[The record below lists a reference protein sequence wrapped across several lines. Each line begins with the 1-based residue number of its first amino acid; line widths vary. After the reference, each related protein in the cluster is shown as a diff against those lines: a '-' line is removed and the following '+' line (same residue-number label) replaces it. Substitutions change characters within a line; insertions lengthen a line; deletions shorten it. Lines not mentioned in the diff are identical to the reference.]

1 MKNFKNYM
9 YCNSEH
15 QTYAKVYHN
24 KELKECVFTDGRFM
38 IISKELFDDSKD
50 VEYLKKNAYND
61 FDYHSFDYRKV
72 LYPKDDL
79 VEVDCRLFRSEVYLA
94 NETLFN
100 KELSYKDALDNKV
113 YFKDFDFVLSVPIIH
128 VVNEFFNDNKNL
140 ETKLYVNK
148 EDITK
153 NIMIEVYSGDILN
166 DDVLNMMLFMPIAS
180 NSDYQV
186 TIENNELSHKGIE
199 LVPRIPIENLKW
211 VFKCNQR
218 LRGKEWKKVNFMW
231 GVKKVFRNLQKKFF
245 YEKWVIWH
253 NYTLMG
259 NSLNNIMD
267 LSERYY
273 TVDEIIR
280 MIEMWSDECIEWN
293 KNKEE
298 DK

>member
-15 QTYAKVYHN
+15 KTYAKVYHN

-94 NETLFN
+94 NEMLFN

-186 TIENNELSHKGIE
+186 TIENNELSHKSGIYQKNIEKFYSWSDMDNALTDKGVPHEVVRNLADMQMSMIMNRPIFNVFKFDDWLHEKFGDYESEKKSMQDMFNLLFGDDSDKIAYYFGIE
-199 LVPRIPIENLKW
+199 V
-211 VFKCNQR
+211 
-218 LRGKEWKKVNFMW
+218 KEK
-231 GVKKVFRNLQKKFF
+231 
-245 YEKWVIWH
+245 
-253 NYTLMG
+253 
-259 NSLNNIMD
+259 
-267 LSERYY
+267 
-273 TVDEIIR
+273 
-280 MIEMWSDECIEWN
+280 
-293 KNKEE
+293 
-298 DK
+298 

>member
-15 QTYAKVYHN
+15 KTYAKVYHN

-38 IISKELFDDSKD
+38 IISKELFNDSKD
-50 VEYLKKNAYND
+50 VEYLKKNAYKD

-79 VEVDCRLFRSEVYLA
+79 VEVDYRLFRSEVYLA

-100 KELSYKDALDNKV
+100 KELSYKDALNNKV

-128 VVNEFFNDNKNL
+128 VVNEFFYDNKNL

-166 DDVLNMMLFMPIAS
+166 DDVLNTMLFMPIAS

-186 TIENNELSHKGIE
+186 TIENNELSHKNGTYQKNIEKFYSWSDMANILTNKGVPHEVVRNLADMQMSMIMNRPIFNVFKFDDWLHEKFGDYESEKKSMQDMFNQLFGDDSDKIAYYFGIE
-199 LVPRIPIENLKW
+199 
-211 VFKCNQR
+211 
-218 LRGKEWKKVNFMW
+218 VNY
-231 GVKKVFRNLQKKFF
+231 L
-245 YEKWVIWH
+245 
-253 NYTLMG
+253 
-259 NSLNNIMD
+259 
-267 LSERYY
+267 
-273 TVDEIIR
+273 
-280 MIEMWSDECIEWN
+280 
-293 KNKEE
+293 
-298 DK
+298 

>member
-38 IISKELFDDSKD
+38 IISKELFNDSKD
-50 VEYLKKNAYND
+50 VEYLKKNAYKD
-61 FDYHSFDYRKV
+61 FDYHSFNYRKV

-166 DDVLNMMLFMPIAS
+166 DDILNMMLFMPIAS
-180 NSDYQV
+180 NNDYQV
-186 TIENNELSHKGIE
+186 TIENNELSHKSGIYQKNIEKFYSWSNMANALTDKGVPHEVVQNLADMQMSMIMNRPIFNVFKFDDWLHEKFGDYESEKKSMQDMFNQLFGDDSDKIAYYFGIE
-199 LVPRIPIENLKW
+199 V
-211 VFKCNQR
+211 
-218 LRGKEWKKVNFMW
+218 KEK
-231 GVKKVFRNLQKKFF
+231 
-245 YEKWVIWH
+245 
-253 NYTLMG
+253 
-259 NSLNNIMD
+259 
-267 LSERYY
+267 
-273 TVDEIIR
+273 
-280 MIEMWSDECIEWN
+280 
-293 KNKEE
+293 
-298 DK
+298 

>member
-15 QTYAKVYHN
+15 KTYAKVYHN

-38 IISKELFDDSKD
+38 IISKELFNDSKD

-79 VEVDCRLFRSEVYLA
+79 VEVDCRLFRLEVYLA

-186 TIENNELSHKGIE
+186 TIENNELSHKSGTYQKNIEKFYSWSDMANVLTNKGVPHEVVRNLADMQMSMIMNRPIFNVFKFDDWLHEKFGDYESEKKSMQDMFNQLFGDDSDKIAYYFGIE
-199 LVPRIPIENLKW
+199 V
-211 VFKCNQR
+211 
-218 LRGKEWKKVNFMW
+218 KEK
-231 GVKKVFRNLQKKFF
+231 
-245 YEKWVIWH
+245 
-253 NYTLMG
+253 
-259 NSLNNIMD
+259 
-267 LSERYY
+267 
-273 TVDEIIR
+273 
-280 MIEMWSDECIEWN
+280 
-293 KNKEE
+293 
-298 DK
+298 

>member
-15 QTYAKVYHN
+15 KTDAKVYHN

-50 VEYLKKNAYND
+50 VEYLKKNAYID
-61 FDYHSFDYRKV
+61 FDYHSFDYRKI
-72 LYPKDDL
+72 LYPKNDL
-79 VEVDCRLFRSEVYLA
+79 VEADCRLFRSEVYLA

-166 DDVLNMMLFMPIAS
+166 DDILNMMLFMPIAS
-180 NSDYQV
+180 NNDYQV
-186 TIENNELSHKGIE
+186 TIENNELSHKSGIYQKNIEKFYSWSDMANALMDKGVPHKVVRNLADMQMSMIMNRPIFNVFKFDDWLHEKFGDYESEKKSMQDMFNQLFGDDSDKIAYYFGIE
-199 LVPRIPIENLKW
+199 VREN
-211 VFKCNQR
+211 R
-218 LRGKEWKKVNFMW
+218 
-231 GVKKVFRNLQKKFF
+231 RN
-245 YEKWVIWH
+245 I
-253 NYTLMG
+253 
-259 NSLNNIMD
+259 
-267 LSERYY
+267 
-273 TVDEIIR
+273 
-280 MIEMWSDECIEWN
+280 
-293 KNKEE
+293 
-298 DK
+298 

>member
-15 QTYAKVYHN
+15 KTYAKVYHN

-38 IISKELFDDSKD
+38 IISKELFNDSKD

-79 VEVDCRLFRSEVYLA
+79 VEVDCRLFRLEVYLA

-186 TIENNELSHKGIE
+186 TIENNELSHKSGTYQKNIE
-199 LVPRIPIENLKW
+199 KFYSWSDMANVLTNKGVPHE
-211 VFKCNQR
+211 V
-218 LRGKEWKKVNFMW
+218 V
-231 GVKKVFRNLQKKFF
+231 RNLADMQMSMIMNRPILMYSNLMIGYMKSLGIMNQKR
-245 YEKWVIWH
+245 
-253 NYTLMG
+253 NLC
-259 NSLNNIMD
+259 
-267 LSERYY
+267 
-273 TVDEIIR
+273 EICLISCSV
-280 MIEMWSDECIEWN
+280 MILIKLLIILEL
-293 KNKEE
+293 K
-298 DK
+298 

>member
-15 QTYAKVYHN
+15 KTYAKVYHN

-186 TIENNELSHKGIE
+186 TIENNELSHESGTYQKNIEKLYSWSDMANALTDKGVPHEIVRNLADMQISMIMNRPIFNVFKFDDWLHEKFGDYESEKKSMRDIFSQLFGDDSDKIAYYFGIE
-199 LVPRIPIENLKW
+199 V
-211 VFKCNQR
+211 
-218 LRGKEWKKVNFMW
+218 KEK
-231 GVKKVFRNLQKKFF
+231 
-245 YEKWVIWH
+245 
-253 NYTLMG
+253 
-259 NSLNNIMD
+259 
-267 LSERYY
+267 
-273 TVDEIIR
+273 
-280 MIEMWSDECIEWN
+280 
-293 KNKEE
+293 
-298 DK
+298 

>member
-15 QTYAKVYHN
+15 KTYAKVYHN

-94 NETLFN
+94 NKTLFN
-100 KELSYKDALDNKV
+100 KEFSYKDALDNKV

-186 TIENNELSHKGIE
+186 TIENNELSHKSGTYQKNIEKFYSWSDMANALTDKGVPHEVVRNLADMQMSMIMNRPIFNVFKFDDWLHEKFGDYESEKKSMQDMFNQLFGDDSDKIAYYFGIE
-199 LVPRIPIENLKW
+199 V
-211 VFKCNQR
+211 
-218 LRGKEWKKVNFMW
+218 KEK
-231 GVKKVFRNLQKKFF
+231 
-245 YEKWVIWH
+245 
-253 NYTLMG
+253 
-259 NSLNNIMD
+259 
-267 LSERYY
+267 
-273 TVDEIIR
+273 
-280 MIEMWSDECIEWN
+280 
-293 KNKEE
+293 
-298 DK
+298 

>member
-50 VEYLKKNAYND
+50 VEYLKKNAYKD
-61 FDYHSFDYRKV
+61 FDYHSFNYRKA
-72 LYPKDDL
+72 LYPKNDL
-79 VEVDCRLFRSEVYLA
+79 VEADCRLFRSEVYLA

-100 KELSYKDALDNKV
+100 KELSYKDALNNKV

-186 TIENNELSHKGIE
+186 TIENNELSHKSGIYQKNIEKLYSWSDMANALTDKGVPHEVVRNLADMQMSMIMNRPIFNVFKFDDWLHEKFGDYESEKKSMQDMFNQLFGDDSDKIAYYFGIE
-199 LVPRIPIENLKW
+199 V
-211 VFKCNQR
+211 
-218 LRGKEWKKVNFMW
+218 KEK
-231 GVKKVFRNLQKKFF
+231 
-245 YEKWVIWH
+245 
-253 NYTLMG
+253 
-259 NSLNNIMD
+259 
-267 LSERYY
+267 
-273 TVDEIIR
+273 
-280 MIEMWSDECIEWN
+280 
-293 KNKEE
+293 
-298 DK
+298 

>member
-15 QTYAKVYHN
+15 KTYAKVYHN

-94 NETLFN
+94 NKTLFN
-100 KELSYKDALDNKV
+100 KEFSYKDALDNKV

-186 TIENNELSHKGIE
+186 TIENNELSHESGTYQKNIEKLYSWSDMANALTDKGVPHEVVRNLADMQMSMIMNRPIFNVFKFDDWLHEKFGDYESEKKSMRDIFSQLFGDDSDKIAYYFGIE
-199 LVPRIPIENLKW
+199 V
-211 VFKCNQR
+211 
-218 LRGKEWKKVNFMW
+218 KEK
-231 GVKKVFRNLQKKFF
+231 
-245 YEKWVIWH
+245 
-253 NYTLMG
+253 
-259 NSLNNIMD
+259 
-267 LSERYY
+267 
-273 TVDEIIR
+273 
-280 MIEMWSDECIEWN
+280 
-293 KNKEE
+293 
-298 DK
+298 

>member
-15 QTYAKVYHN
+15 KTYAKVYHN

-38 IISKELFDDSKD
+38 IISKELFNDSKD

-79 VEVDCRLFRSEVYLA
+79 VEVDCRLFRLEVYLA

-186 TIENNELSHKGIE
+186 TIENNELSHKSGTYQKNIEKFYSWSDMANVLTNKGVPHEVVRNLADMQMSMIMNRPIFNVFKFDDWLHEKFGDYESEKKSMRDIFSQLFGDDSDKIAYYFGIE
-199 LVPRIPIENLKW
+199 V
-211 VFKCNQR
+211 
-218 LRGKEWKKVNFMW
+218 KEK
-231 GVKKVFRNLQKKFF
+231 
-245 YEKWVIWH
+245 
-253 NYTLMG
+253 
-259 NSLNNIMD
+259 
-267 LSERYY
+267 
-273 TVDEIIR
+273 
-280 MIEMWSDECIEWN
+280 
-293 KNKEE
+293 
-298 DK
+298 

>member
-15 QTYAKVYHN
+15 KTYAKVYHN

-186 TIENNELSHKGIE
+186 TIENNELSHKSGTYQKNIEKFYSWSDMANVLTNKGVPHEVVRNLADMQMSMIMNRPIFNVFKFDDWLHEKFGDYESEKKSMQDMFNQLFGDDSDKIAYYFGIE
-199 LVPRIPIENLKW
+199 V
-211 VFKCNQR
+211 
-218 LRGKEWKKVNFMW
+218 KEK
-231 GVKKVFRNLQKKFF
+231 
-245 YEKWVIWH
+245 
-253 NYTLMG
+253 
-259 NSLNNIMD
+259 
-267 LSERYY
+267 
-273 TVDEIIR
+273 
-280 MIEMWSDECIEWN
+280 
-293 KNKEE
+293 
-298 DK
+298 

>member
-15 QTYAKVYHN
+15 KTYAKVYHN

-94 NETLFN
+94 NKTLFN
-100 KELSYKDALDNKV
+100 KEFSYKDALDNKV

-186 TIENNELSHKGIE
+186 TIENNELSHKSGIYQKNIEKLYSWSDMANALTDKGVPHEVVRNLADMQMSMIMNRPIFNVFKFDDWLHEKFGDYESEKKSMQDMFNQLFGDDSDKIAYYFGIE
-199 LVPRIPIENLKW
+199 V
-211 VFKCNQR
+211 
-218 LRGKEWKKVNFMW
+218 KEK
-231 GVKKVFRNLQKKFF
+231 
-245 YEKWVIWH
+245 
-253 NYTLMG
+253 
-259 NSLNNIMD
+259 
-267 LSERYY
+267 
-273 TVDEIIR
+273 
-280 MIEMWSDECIEWN
+280 
-293 KNKEE
+293 
-298 DK
+298 

>member
-100 KELSYKDALDNKV
+100 KELSYKDALDNKG
-113 YFKDFDFVLSVPIIH
+113 YFKDFDFVLSVPVIH

-186 TIENNELSHKGIE
+186 TIENNELSHKSGIYQKNIEKLYSWSDMANALTDKGVPHEVVRNLADMQMSMIMNRPIFNVFKFDDWLHEKFGDYESEKKSMQDMFNQLFGDDSDKIAYYFGIE
-199 LVPRIPIENLKW
+199 V
-211 VFKCNQR
+211 
-218 LRGKEWKKVNFMW
+218 KEK
-231 GVKKVFRNLQKKFF
+231 
-245 YEKWVIWH
+245 
-253 NYTLMG
+253 
-259 NSLNNIMD
+259 
-267 LSERYY
+267 
-273 TVDEIIR
+273 
-280 MIEMWSDECIEWN
+280 
-293 KNKEE
+293 
-298 DK
+298 

>member
-15 QTYAKVYHN
+15 KTYAKVYHN

-153 NIMIEVYSGDILN
+153 NIMIEVYSGNILN

-186 TIENNELSHKGIE
+186 IIENNELSHKSGIYQKNIEKLYSWSDMANALTDKGVPHEVVRNLADMQMSMIMNRPIFNVFKFDDWLHEKFGDYESEKKSMQDMFNQLFGDDSDKIAYYFGIE
-199 LVPRIPIENLKW
+199 V
-211 VFKCNQR
+211 
-218 LRGKEWKKVNFMW
+218 KEK
-231 GVKKVFRNLQKKFF
+231 
-245 YEKWVIWH
+245 
-253 NYTLMG
+253 
-259 NSLNNIMD
+259 
-267 LSERYY
+267 
-273 TVDEIIR
+273 
-280 MIEMWSDECIEWN
+280 
-293 KNKEE
+293 
-298 DK
+298 

>member
-15 QTYAKVYHN
+15 KTYAKVYHN

-38 IISKELFDDSKD
+38 IISKQLFNDSKD

-186 TIENNELSHKGIE
+186 TIENNELSHKSGIYQKNIEKLYSWSDMANALTNKGVPHEVVRNLADMQMSMIMNRPIFNVFKFDDWLHEKFGDYESEKKSMQDMFNQLFGDDSDKIAYYFGIE
-199 LVPRIPIENLKW
+199 V
-211 VFKCNQR
+211 
-218 LRGKEWKKVNFMW
+218 KEK
-231 GVKKVFRNLQKKFF
+231 
-245 YEKWVIWH
+245 
-253 NYTLMG
+253 
-259 NSLNNIMD
+259 
-267 LSERYY
+267 
-273 TVDEIIR
+273 
-280 MIEMWSDECIEWN
+280 
-293 KNKEE
+293 
-298 DK
+298 

>member
-15 QTYAKVYHN
+15 KTYAKVYHN

-38 IISKELFDDSKD
+38 IISKELFNDSKD

-166 DDVLNMMLFMPIAS
+166 DDVLNMMLFIPIAS

-186 TIENNELSHKGIE
+186 TIENNELSHKSGTYQKNIEKFYSWSDMANVLTNKGVPHEVVRNLADMQMSMIMNRPIFNVFKFDDWLHEKFGDYESEKKSMQDMFNQLFGDDSDKIAYYFGIE
-199 LVPRIPIENLKW
+199 V
-211 VFKCNQR
+211 
-218 LRGKEWKKVNFMW
+218 KEK
-231 GVKKVFRNLQKKFF
+231 
-245 YEKWVIWH
+245 
-253 NYTLMG
+253 
-259 NSLNNIMD
+259 
-267 LSERYY
+267 
-273 TVDEIIR
+273 
-280 MIEMWSDECIEWN
+280 
-293 KNKEE
+293 
-298 DK
+298 

>member
-15 QTYAKVYHN
+15 KTYAKVYHN

-38 IISKELFDDSKD
+38 IISKELFNDSKD

-186 TIENNELSHKGIE
+186 TIENNELSHKSGIYQKNIEKLYSWSDMANALTDKGVPHEIVRNLADMQMSRIMNRPIFNVFKFDDWLHEKFGDYESEKKSMRDIFSQLFGDDSDKIAYYFGIE
-199 LVPRIPIENLKW
+199 V
-211 VFKCNQR
+211 
-218 LRGKEWKKVNFMW
+218 KEK
-231 GVKKVFRNLQKKFF
+231 
-245 YEKWVIWH
+245 
-253 NYTLMG
+253 
-259 NSLNNIMD
+259 
-267 LSERYY
+267 
-273 TVDEIIR
+273 
-280 MIEMWSDECIEWN
+280 
-293 KNKEE
+293 
-298 DK
+298 

>member
-15 QTYAKVYHN
+15 KTYAKVYHN

-186 TIENNELSHKGIE
+186 TIENNELSHKSGTYQKNIEKFYSWSDMANVLTNKGVPHEVVRNLADMQMSMIMNRPIFNVFKFDDWLHEKFGDYESEKKSMRDIFSQLFGDDSDKIAYYFGIE
-199 LVPRIPIENLKW
+199 V
-211 VFKCNQR
+211 
-218 LRGKEWKKVNFMW
+218 KEK
-231 GVKKVFRNLQKKFF
+231 
-245 YEKWVIWH
+245 
-253 NYTLMG
+253 
-259 NSLNNIMD
+259 
-267 LSERYY
+267 
-273 TVDEIIR
+273 
-280 MIEMWSDECIEWN
+280 
-293 KNKEE
+293 
-298 DK
+298 

>member
-15 QTYAKVYHN
+15 KTYAKVYHN

-94 NETLFN
+94 NKTLFN
-100 KELSYKDALDNKV
+100 KEFSYKDALDNKV

-186 TIENNELSHKGIE
+186 TIENNELSHESGTYQKNIEKLYSWSDMANALTDKGVPHEVVRNLADMQMSMIMNRPIFNVFKFDDWLHEKFGDYESEKKSMRDIFNQLFGDDSDKIAYYFGIE
-199 LVPRIPIENLKW
+199 V
-211 VFKCNQR
+211 
-218 LRGKEWKKVNFMW
+218 KEK
-231 GVKKVFRNLQKKFF
+231 
-245 YEKWVIWH
+245 
-253 NYTLMG
+253 
-259 NSLNNIMD
+259 
-267 LSERYY
+267 
-273 TVDEIIR
+273 
-280 MIEMWSDECIEWN
+280 
-293 KNKEE
+293 
-298 DK
+298 

>member
-61 FDYHSFDYRKV
+61 FDYHSFDYRKI

-186 TIENNELSHKGIE
+186 TIENNELSHKSGIYQKNIEKLYSWSDMANALTDKGVPHEVVRNLADMQMSMIMNRPIFNVFKFDDWLHEKFGDYESEKKSMQDMFNQLFGDDSDKIAYYFGIE
-199 LVPRIPIENLKW
+199 V
-211 VFKCNQR
+211 
-218 LRGKEWKKVNFMW
+218 KEK
-231 GVKKVFRNLQKKFF
+231 
-245 YEKWVIWH
+245 
-253 NYTLMG
+253 
-259 NSLNNIMD
+259 
-267 LSERYY
+267 
-273 TVDEIIR
+273 
-280 MIEMWSDECIEWN
+280 
-293 KNKEE
+293 
-298 DK
+298 

>member
-15 QTYAKVYHN
+15 KTYAKVYHN

-38 IISKELFDDSKD
+38 IISKELFNDSKD

-79 VEVDCRLFRSEVYLA
+79 VEVDCRLFRLEVYLA
-94 NETLFN
+94 NKTLFN

-186 TIENNELSHKGIE
+186 TIENNELSHKSGTYQKNIE
-199 LVPRIPIENLKW
+199 KFYSWSDMANVLTNKGVPHE
-211 VFKCNQR
+211 V
-218 LRGKEWKKVNFMW
+218 V
-231 GVKKVFRNLQKKFF
+231 RNLADMQMSMIMNRPILMYSNLMIGYMKSLGIMNQKR
-245 YEKWVIWH
+245 
-253 NYTLMG
+253 NLC
-259 NSLNNIMD
+259 
-267 LSERYY
+267 
-273 TVDEIIR
+273 EIYLVSCLV
-280 MIEMWSDECIEWN
+280 MILIKLLIILEL
-293 KNKEE
+293 K
-298 DK
+298 

>member
-15 QTYAKVYHN
+15 KTYAKVYHN

-94 NETLFN
+94 NKTLFN
-100 KELSYKDALDNKV
+100 KEFSYKDALDNKV

-186 TIENNELSHKGIE
+186 TIENNELSHKSGTYQKNIEKFYSWSDMANALTDKGVPHEVVRNLADMQMSMIMNRPIFNVFKFDDWLHEKFGDYESEKKSMRDIFNQLFGDDSDKIAYYFGIE
-199 LVPRIPIENLKW
+199 V
-211 VFKCNQR
+211 
-218 LRGKEWKKVNFMW
+218 KEK
-231 GVKKVFRNLQKKFF
+231 
-245 YEKWVIWH
+245 
-253 NYTLMG
+253 
-259 NSLNNIMD
+259 
-267 LSERYY
+267 
-273 TVDEIIR
+273 
-280 MIEMWSDECIEWN
+280 
-293 KNKEE
+293 
-298 DK
+298 

>member
-38 IISKELFDDSKD
+38 IISKELFNDSKD

-186 TIENNELSHKGIE
+186 TIENNELSHKSGTYQKNIEKFYSWSDMANVLTNKGVPHEVVRNLADMQMSMIMNRPIFNVFKFDDWLHEKFGDYESEKKSMQDMFNQLFGDDSDKIAYYFGIE
-199 LVPRIPIENLKW
+199 V
-211 VFKCNQR
+211 
-218 LRGKEWKKVNFMW
+218 KEK
-231 GVKKVFRNLQKKFF
+231 
-245 YEKWVIWH
+245 
-253 NYTLMG
+253 
-259 NSLNNIMD
+259 
-267 LSERYY
+267 
-273 TVDEIIR
+273 
-280 MIEMWSDECIEWN
+280 
-293 KNKEE
+293 
-298 DK
+298 

>member
-15 QTYAKVYHN
+15 KTYAKVYHN

-38 IISKELFDDSKD
+38 IISKELFNDSKD

-61 FDYHSFDYRKV
+61 FDYHSFDYRKI

-79 VEVDCRLFRSEVYLA
+79 VEVDCRLFRLEVYLA

-186 TIENNELSHKGIE
+186 TIENNELSHKSGTYQKNIEKFYSWSDMANVLTNKGVPHEVVRNLADMQMSMIMNRPIFNVFKFDDWLHEKFGDYESEKKSMRDIFSQLFGDDSDKIAYYFGIE
-199 LVPRIPIENLKW
+199 V
-211 VFKCNQR
+211 
-218 LRGKEWKKVNFMW
+218 KEK
-231 GVKKVFRNLQKKFF
+231 
-245 YEKWVIWH
+245 
-253 NYTLMG
+253 
-259 NSLNNIMD
+259 
-267 LSERYY
+267 
-273 TVDEIIR
+273 
-280 MIEMWSDECIEWN
+280 
-293 KNKEE
+293 
-298 DK
+298 

>member
-186 TIENNELSHKGIE
+186 TIENNELSHKSGTYQKNIEKFYSWSDMANVLTNKGVPHEVVRNLADMQMSMIMNRPIFNVFKFDDWLHEKFGDYESEKKSMRDIFSQLFGDDSDKIAYYFGIE
-199 LVPRIPIENLKW
+199 V
-211 VFKCNQR
+211 
-218 LRGKEWKKVNFMW
+218 KEK
-231 GVKKVFRNLQKKFF
+231 
-245 YEKWVIWH
+245 
-253 NYTLMG
+253 
-259 NSLNNIMD
+259 
-267 LSERYY
+267 
-273 TVDEIIR
+273 
-280 MIEMWSDECIEWN
+280 
-293 KNKEE
+293 
-298 DK
+298 

>member
-15 QTYAKVYHN
+15 KTYAKVYHN

-38 IISKELFDDSKD
+38 IISKELFNDSKD

-79 VEVDCRLFRSEVYLA
+79 VEVDCRLFRLEVYLA

-186 TIENNELSHKGIE
+186 TIENNELSHKSGTYQKNIEKFYSWSDMANVLTNKGVPHEVVRNLADMQMSMIMNRPIFNVFKFDDWLHEKFGDYESEKKSMRDMFNQLFGDDSDKIAYYFGIE
-199 LVPRIPIENLKW
+199 V
-211 VFKCNQR
+211 
-218 LRGKEWKKVNFMW
+218 KEK
-231 GVKKVFRNLQKKFF
+231 
-245 YEKWVIWH
+245 
-253 NYTLMG
+253 
-259 NSLNNIMD
+259 
-267 LSERYY
+267 
-273 TVDEIIR
+273 
-280 MIEMWSDECIEWN
+280 
-293 KNKEE
+293 
-298 DK
+298 